1 MRFFT
6 KTRSR
11 RTLAF
16 SAIGPAVFAALAGCQ
31 HGLQSV
37 DRRVDKL
44 VEERTSSLLGATVT
58 PQLTGRLPARSPMEG
73 MSGILDE
80 RTPPTTDPAAAELTF
95 IEAPADRDVAARLRE
110 FAAVDASQAT
120 VLSLDAA
127 LAQAQQTSR
136 EYADAQ
142 DAYLLAS
149 INLLVERHLWG
160 PRFFASTSAIATAT
174 GTDGN
179 FASPLNLINE
189 LRATQRLPSGGE
201 VEARWVWNATE
212 QLRQTATGRYTQAS
226 SLVLS
231 GNLPLLRGAGMVARE
246 DLTQAERDLVYAARR
261 YETARRDLLVDIA
274 REFFSL
280 QQQQRSIANQE
291 RALELLRRLERRT
304 GALVEAGRLAEFQ
317 RNIAASDV
325 LRGEARLADQRER
338 FILGLDRFK
347 VRLGVPVGTVLTI
360 SPDVVTLPEPLIE
373 PSTAAEAA
381 LGFRLDLQTQRDRLI
396 DANRRVANARDGLL
410 PDADLVGS
418 ATFRTKPGVSEGGVV
433 YEAGDAIY
441 QGGVQVNWPLDRQQ
455 EALATRRAQI
465 EAERSKRDLDA
476 LVDTVVLDARAS
488 VREIERAR
496 FSLELQ
502 KRAVQINLRRAKEQ
516 EIKADEVTAQQVV
529 DTANALRDAENARD
543 QARTDLSNAVLNHL
557 RVTGQLRV
565 TRDGLLQLPGASGQ

>member
-6 KTRSR
+6 KTRCCR
-11 RTLAF
+11 LIAF
-16 SAIGPAVFAALAGCQ
+16 SATSPAVFAALAGCQ
-31 HGLQSV
+31 HGLQGV
-37 DRRVDKL
+37 DRRVDEL
-44 VEERTSSLLGATVT
+44 VQERTASLLGATVT
-58 PQLTGRLPARSPMEG
+58 PQLTGRLPARSRLEG
-73 MSGILDE
+73 ISGILDE
-80 RTPPTTDPAAAELTF
+80 RTPPTTDPAATELTF
-95 IEAPADRDVAARLRE
+95 TEAPADRDVAARLRE
-110 FAAVDASQAT
+110 FAAVDASMAT

-160 PRFFASTSAIATAT
+160 PRFFANTSAIATAT

-179 FASPLNLINE
+179 FASPLNI
-189 LRATQRLPSGGE
+189 RASQRLPSGGE

-212 QLRQTATGRYTQAS
+212 QLRETATGKYTQAS

-261 YETARRDLLVDIA
+261 YETARRDLLVEIA

-373 PSTAAEAA
+373 PGAAAEAA

-396 DANRRVANARDGLL
+396 DANRRVSNARDGLL
-410 PDADLVGS
+410 PEADLVGS
-418 ATFRTKPGVSEGGVV
+418 ATFRTKPGVGEGGVV

-465 EAERSKRDLDA
+465 EAERSRRDLDA

-496 FSLELQ
+496 FSLQLQ
-502 KRAVQINLRRAKEQ
+502 ERAVQINLRRAKEQ

-565 TRDGLLQLPGASGQ
+565 TREGLLQLPGGSEGR

>member
-1 MRFFT
+1 M
-6 KTRSR
+6 
-11 RTLAF
+11 
-16 SAIGPAVFAALAGCQ
+16 
-31 HGLQSV
+31 
-37 DRRVDKL
+37 
-44 VEERTSSLLGATVT
+44 
-58 PQLTGRLPARSPMEG
+58 
-73 MSGILDE
+73 
-80 RTPPTTDPAAAELTF
+80 
-95 IEAPADRDVAARLRE
+95 
-110 FAAVDASQAT
+110 
-120 VLSLDAA
+120 
-127 LAQAQQTSR
+127 
-136 EYADAQ
+136 
-142 DAYLLAS
+142 
-149 INLLVERHLWG
+149 
-160 PRFFASTSAIATAT
+160 
-174 GTDGN
+174 
-179 FASPLNLINE
+179 
-189 LRATQRLPSGGE
+189 
-201 VEARWVWNATE
+201 
-212 QLRQTATGRYTQAS
+212 
-226 SLVLS
+226 LS

-261 YETARRDLLVDIA
+261 YETARRDLLVEIA

-373 PSTAAEAA
+373 PGAAAEAA

-396 DANRRVANARDGLL
+396 DANRRVSNARDGLL
-410 PDADLVGS
+410 PEADLVGS
-418 ATFRTKPGVSEGGVV
+418 ATFRTKPGVGEGGVV

-465 EAERSKRDLDA
+465 EAERSRRDLDA

-496 FSLELQ
+496 FSLQLQ
-502 KRAVQINLRRAKEQ
+502 ERAVQINLRRAKEQ

-565 TRDGLLQLPGASGQ
+565 TREGLLQLPGGSEGR